1 MLCPNTAR
9 PDRSIWDTVSR
20 KTFETNVD
28 ALSQAKIAPGPR
40 ILTRNDWPEQR
51 QKDRLG
57 FGISLQLSDDFA
69 FISACDCGVGYVT
82 VAAIEQA
89 RNGEYTLRLAANEG
103 ICASVKT
110 ALLELLDVL
119 RNCATKGNTL
129 PASFLGTVL
138 TCVELSRDQCS
149 ERSFHIIVNLN
160 KNRILGRLEST
171 HFQRPIHDRGSP
183 RNALSVRL
191 KELLTRA
198 IVRTPIRKTHLATL
212 SHEVDAFHESFVR
225 LENSRPGE
233 AIDAVKAV
241 VKNAYEITVDG
252 ISLPRRLSEIGLST
266 ADSRAIREVN
276 KIANYWRICLTLTH
290 LSRSHRSLFSG
301 LRLDTLEPYT
311 PLREIGQKRYVHA

>member
-1 MLCPNTAR
+1 MLCLVSICRAAIGCKLGGEAWKFLMSNIFEWKLLLDLHEPKSSMLCPNTAR

-69 FISACDCGVGYVT
+69 FISACDYGVGYVT

-129 PASFLGTVL
+129 PAFVSLEDCTNVCRTVA
-138 TCVELSRDQCS
+138 
-149 ERSFHIIVNLN
+149 RSML
-160 KNRILGRLEST
+160 
-171 HFQRPIHDRGSP
+171 
-183 RNALSVRL
+183 
-191 KELLTRA
+191 
-198 IVRTPIRKTHLATL
+198 
-212 SHEVDAFHESFVR
+212 
-225 LENSRPGE
+225 
-233 AIDAVKAV
+233 
-241 VKNAYEITVDG
+241 
-252 ISLPRRLSEIGLST
+252 
-266 ADSRAIREVN
+266 
-276 KIANYWRICLTLTH
+276 
-290 LSRSHRSLFSG
+290 
-301 LRLDTLEPYT
+301 
-311 PLREIGQKRYVHA
+311 